1 MIEGQAGIKF
11 KMIGAPQPEDV
22 ICASASG
29 IMRKLDDVSENVLD
43 LFSDA
48 SK

>member
-1 MIEGQAGIKF
+1 
-11 KMIGAPQPEDV
+11 MIGAPQPEDV
-22 ICASASG
+22 IRASASG
-29 IMRKLDDVSENVLD
+29 IMRKLDDVSDNVLD